1 MKIEYLILII
11 LIAYFYK
18 ISIKDTISESKN
30 RKFVEEN
37 LKLGSYVISSSGIIG
52 EVIDMDDLSVI
63 IVSGNREN
71 RSYIRIEK
79 DSIKKI
85 IDNWI
90 KREA

>member
-30 RKFVEEN
+30 RKFVEKN

-85 IDNWI
+85 ID
-90 KREA
+90 RLD

>member
-37 LKLGSYVISSSGIIG
+37 LKLGSYVVSSSGIIG

-85 IDNWI
+85 ID
-90 KREA
+90 RLD

>member
-11 LIAYFYK
+11 LIAYYYK
-18 ISIKDTISESKN
+18 ISIKDTIIDSKN

-37 LKLGSYVISSSGIIG
+37 LKVGSFVVSSSGIIG
-52 EVIDMDDLSVI
+52 EVIDMDEMTVI

-71 RSYIRIEK
+71 RSYLRIEK

-85 IDNWI
+85 IDR
-90 KREA
+90 KY

>member
-63 IVSGNREN
+63 IVSGNREK

-85 IDNWI
+85 ID
-90 KREA
+90 RLD

>member
-37 LKLGSYVISSSGIIG
+37 LKIGSHVISSSGIIG

-71 RSYIRIEK
+71 RSYLRIEK

-85 IDNWI
+85 ID
-90 KREA
+90 RLD

>member
-37 LKLGSYVISSSGIIG
+37 LKIGSYVISSSGIIG

-85 IDNWI
+85 ID
-90 KREA
+90 RLD

>member
-30 RKFVEEN
+30 RKFVEKN

-71 RSYIRIEK
+71 RSYLRIEK

-85 IDNWI
+85 ID
-90 KREA
+90 RLD

>member
-52 EVIDMDDLSVI
+52 EVIAMDDLSVI

-85 IDNWI
+85 ID
-90 KREA
+90 RLD

>member
-85 IDNWI
+85 ID
-90 KREA
+90 RLD

>member
-11 LIAYFYK
+11 LIAYYYK
-18 ISIKDTISESKN
+18 ISIKDTITDSKN

-37 LKLGSYVISSSGIIG
+37 LKVGSFVVSSSGIIG
-52 EVIDMDDLSVI
+52 EVIDMDEMTVI

-71 RSYIRIEK
+71 RSYLRIEK

-85 IDNWI
+85 IDR
-90 KREA
+90 KY

>member
-85 IDNWI
+85 ID
-90 KREA
+90 RLY

>member
-71 RSYIRIEK
+71 RSYLRIEK

-85 IDNWI
+85 ID
-90 KREA
+90 RLD

>member
-52 EVIDMDDLSVI
+52 DVIDMDDLSVI

-85 IDNWI
+85 ID
-90 KREA
+90 RLD